1 MKANLSFP
9 PPFTGMHIMI
19 QPNSLI
25 SIKVVT
31 LRNKNQNRRKF
42 RVTIQRPNALDD
54 VTEVDIKGLT
64 CNNYLLAFKARL
76 RV

>member
-1 MKANLSFP
+1 
-9 PPFTGMHIMI
+9 MHIMI

-31 LRNKNQNRRKF
+31 LGNKNQNRRKF

-64 CNNYLLAFKARL
+64 CNNYLLAFKVWL
-76 RV
+76 RG